1 MECYRIGVGKS
12 RLSGVRGNCMKKLGL
27 IGGMGPEST
36 IPYYHDIVYGVQ
48 EALGESV
55 FPELTIESVN
65 VFKVLGL
72 CGEQK
77 YDELTKYLM
86 GAIDNLAKSGADFAA
101 LSANTPHIIF
111 DRLKEQSPIPLL
123 SFVEATCEEVK
134 RRGLKKIGLFGTIFT
149 MTGEFFKAPFVQ
161 NGIEVIVPTESEMEL
176 INEKISTE
184 LELGIV
190 KDETLA
196 AFQQIIKR
204 MRDEDE
210 IEAIVLGCTELPLL
224 LNDEV
229 SPVSCLDTMQIH
241 IQEIVK
247 TILD

>member
-1 MECYRIGVGKS
+1 
-12 RLSGVRGNCMKKLGL
+12 MKKLGL

-72 CGEQK
+72 CKEQK
-77 YDELTKYLM
+77 YDELIAYLM

-101 LSANTPHIIF
+101 LSANTPHIVF
-111 DRLKEQSPIPLL
+111 DRLKEQSPIPLI
-123 SFVEATCEEVK
+123 SIVEATCEDAK
-134 RRGLKKIGLFGTIFT
+134 RRGLKKIGLLGTIFT
-149 MTGEFFKAPFVQ
+149 MAGEFFKAPFIE

-176 INEKISTE
+176 INEKISAE

-190 KDETLA
+190 KDETLT
-196 AFQQIIKR
+196 AFQHIITR
-204 MRDEDE
+204 MRDEE
-210 IEAIVLGCTELPLL
+210 GIEAIVLGCTELPLL

-229 SPVSCLDTMQIH
+229 SPVPCLDTMQIH
-241 IQEIVK
+241 IQAIVE
-247 TILD
+247 TILDK